1 MSRQINRINDK
12 TLEQSILIIPRDNY
26 IDNFI
31 EELLKPD
38 CRIIPIEYINENIR
52 LEFLKNKMDTNI
64 IINDKIKT
72 IKTNLIQFRR
82 RQLKLC
88 QFKSLQLFF

>member
-12 TLEQSILIIPRDNY
+12 TLEQSILIILRDNY

-31 EELLKPD
+31 EELLKPN

-64 IINDKIKT
+64 IINDKIKQ
-72 IKTNLIQFRR
+72 QF
-82 RQLKLC
+82 LSKM
-88 QFKSLQLFF
+88 FKKECKKSTAKMISEI